1 MLTPSGVFAYLVS
14 GRSSTPLPSPCE
26 SGHSKPA
33 CPLALTRER
42 PTGCMVSGRARR
54 LFAGGHRGWPHRAEL
69 PRPRRTHQRIGR
81 EGIARRT
88 VHGPGLPWP
97 RGRDRTACPGAPRFT
112 RDSGSSPGA
121 RRLGGSDDRR
131 RGLARC
137 SDRSCPTRWLGDLD
151 YTRSDDLHAA
161 FSAATFALW
170 IATPLVAARQARNA
184 DNRYRR
190 WSRRLGMSTL
200 VALLLGGILARRP
213 SQRWSGAAQRIMLAS
228 AFSWYPLAAIATG

>member
-1 MLTPSGVFAYLVS
+1 MS
-14 GRSSTPLPSPCE
+14 
-26 SGHSKPA
+26 
-33 CPLALTRER
+33 
-42 PTGCMVSGRARR
+42 ARR
-54 LFAGGHRGWPHRAEL
+54 VAWSLA
-69 PRPRRTHQRIGR
+69 
-81 EGIARRT
+81 
-88 VHGPGLPWP
+88 GPGAFSLAAIVGGRTEPNY
-97 RGRDRTACPGAPRFT
+97 RGLDEPISALAAKGSRAARFMVPGFLGLAAGTVRLARELRGSPATPDPVPALVALAGLTTAGA
-112 RDSGSSPGA
+112 
-121 RRLGGSDDRR
+121 
-131 RGLARC
+131 GLARC